1 MAVVGLR
8 KAREPGT
15 GSMCCVDVGAMGN
28 GPDDEGG
35 SALETTAARGGRVRA
50 SGPPPPVFGRLPA
63 DPSPGMK
70 LNVLEK
76 ARKDCECADEVE
88 EGARKDWLWSRK
100 E

>member
-1 MAVVGLR
+1 
-8 KAREPGT
+8 
-15 GSMCCVDVGAMGN
+15 MCCVEVGAMGN
-28 GPDDEGG
+28 DDEEG

-50 SGPPPPVFGRLPA
+50 SGPALPPPVCGRLVV
-63 DPSPGMK
+63 DPSPETK

-76 ARKDCECADEVE
+76 ARKDCECVDDEE